1 MIGIF
6 KINLG
11 NNQPK
16 LRQKIRIIYFRIVT
30 IGKNPHLWNSVFT
43 TLVKQWHLGKSVSG
57 NSPILFSEGKPGQA
71 WLCWLEFEGP
81 PQKVAKLLPA
91 SAVHGA
97 RIQIPLVFQEEM
109 PRVNLQKCVQMCCQT
124 KEAWESKPRQPRIQ
138 ARLHQETMGQNW
150 ELGGNDQVLMIWAIL
165 FLGGV

>member
-43 TLVKQWHLGKSVSG
+43 TLDKQWQLGKSVSG
-57 NSPILFSEGKPGQA
+57 NSPILFSERKPGQA
-71 WLCWLEFEGP
+71 WLSWLEFEGP

-91 SAVHGA
+91 RCMV
-97 RIQIPLVFQEEM
+97 P
-109 PRVNLQKCVQMCCQT
+109 
-124 KEAWESKPRQPRIQ
+124 ESKYHLCSKKRCQGSICRNVSKCAVKPKNPESQSQDSQESRQGYTKKQWVRI
-138 ARLHQETMGQNW
+138 GNW
-150 ELGGNDQVLMIWAIL
+150 EVMTR
-165 FLGGV
+165 F